1 VPHCIIEF
9 SSSLDISPALL
20 VEAVHHGVMKSTLFE
35 PSHIKTRALAYEH
48 FRLAE
53 DYNDFIHVTIRLHHG
68 RTTQQK
74 QQLTKLVLRQLEK
87 LSLKSTT
94 ITLETV
100 DIDTESYAKAVIA

>member
-1 VPHCIIEF
+1 MLSRYGAATTVRHQQFRTLHGATPGRDVKRRCSICID
-9 SSSLDISPALL
+9 S
-20 VEAVHHGVMKSTLFE
+20 
-35 PSHIKTRALAYEH
+35 
-48 FRLAE
+48 
-53 DYNDFIHVTIRLHHG
+53 G
-68 RTTQQK
+68 RICTTQQK